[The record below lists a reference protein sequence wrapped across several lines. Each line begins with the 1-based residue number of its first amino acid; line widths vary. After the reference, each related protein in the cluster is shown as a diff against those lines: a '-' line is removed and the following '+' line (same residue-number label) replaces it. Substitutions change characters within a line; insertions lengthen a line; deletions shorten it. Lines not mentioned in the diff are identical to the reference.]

1 MVTGRHY
8 VRLIKNRQKTDKIF
22 NMKKLISILIIL
34 SFVGC
39 NRKTDCSYKIPIDK
53 NDGLKV
59 STLEEHKVDKK
70 AFEKINSDICKE
82 IYGNI
87 HSVLLIHNNDLIIE
101 QYYNGWKS
109 NELHYLAST
118 TKSFSAVMTGIAIEQ
133 GKIKDV
139 NQKMLDFFPEYPS
152 LAEDTLKSQI
162 TIIDLLTNTSG
173 FKWNEQSLPVND
185 PNNMGMQMEKLDNW
199 LKASLELP
207 MDTIPGTKYV
217 YSGPNNII
225 IGEIIKKST
234 GQNIA
239 EFTEDNLFKPLG
251 IKDYSW
257 DSKNGIYDVGGGL
270 KLTSRD
276 IAKYGLFHLNKGKW
290 LDKQIV
296 SSKWMEEIFNPFI
309 EIRHPLYGCYQWQ
322 MVKTEYGFNSWFIP
336 GNGGQIIN
344 IVPNLD
350 LVIVINADNRNIPKE
365 KRTPLEYLIKDL
377 TKIIPNLK

>member
-1 MVTGRHY
+1 
-8 VRLIKNRQKTDKIF
+8 
-22 NMKKLISILIIL
+22 MKKLISILIIL

-39 NRKTDCSYKIPIDK
+39 NRKLNCSYKIPIDK

-59 STLEEHKVDKK
+59 STLEEHSFDIK
-70 AFEKINSDICKE
+70 AFEKINSNICKG

-87 HSVLLIHNNDLIIE
+87 HSVLLIHKNDLIIE

-109 NELHYLAST
+109 NELHFLAST
-118 TKSFSAVMTGIAIEQ
+118 TKSFSAIMTGIALEQ
-133 GKIKDV
+133 GKIKDI
-139 NQKMLDFFPEYPS
+139 NQKMLDFFPEYSS
-152 LAEDTLKSQI
+152 LADDTLKSQI
-162 TIIDLLTNTSG
+162 TIRDLLTNTSG

-185 PNNMGMQMEKLDNW
+185 PNNMGVQMDKTDNW

-239 EFTEDNLFKPLG
+239 EYTEDNLFKPLG
-251 IKDYSW
+251 IEDYSW
-257 DSKNGIYDVGGGL
+257 FSKNGIYDVGGGL
-270 KLTSRD
+270 KLKSRD
-276 IAKYGLFHLNKGKW
+276 IAKYGLIYLNKGKW

-296 SSKWMEEIFNPFI
+296 PLEWMEEIFNPFI
-309 EIRHPLYGCYQWQ
+309 EIRYPLYSCCQWQ

-344 IVPNLD
+344 IVPDLD
-350 LVIVINADNRNIPKE
+350 LVIVINADNRKIPKE
-365 KRTPLEYLIKDL
+365 KRKPLEYLIKDL
-377 TKIIPNLK
+377 TKIHPKLKNE

>member
-1 MVTGRHY
+1 
-8 VRLIKNRQKTDKIF
+8 
-22 NMKKLISILIIL
+22 MKKLISILIIL
-34 SFVGC
+34 SFVSC
-39 NRKTDCSYKIPIDK
+39 NRKPNCSYKIPIDK

-59 STLEEHKVDKK
+59 STLEEHNLDKK
-70 AFEKINSDICKE
+70 AFEKINSDICKG

-109 NELHYLAST
+109 NELHFLAST
-118 TKSFSAVMTGIAIEQ
+118 TKSFSAIMTGIAIEQ

-139 NQKMLDFFPEYPS
+139 NQKMLDFFPEYSS

-162 TIIDLLTNTSG
+162 TIRDLLTNTSG

-185 PNNMGMQMEKLDNW
+185 PNNMGVQMDKMDNW

-207 MDTIPGTKYV
+207 MDTIPGNKYV

-239 EFTEDNLFKPLG
+239 EYTEDNLFKPLG
-251 IKDYSW
+251 IKDYNW
-257 DSKNGIYDVGGGL
+257 FSKNGIYDVGGGL
-270 KLTSRD
+270 KLKSRD
-276 IAKYGLFHLNKGKW
+276 IAKYGLLYLNKGKW

-296 SSKWMEEIFNPFI
+296 SSEWMEEIFNPFI
-309 EIRHPLYGCYQWQ
+309 EIRHPLYSCFQWQ

-336 GNGGQIIN
+336 GDGGQIIN
-344 IVPNLD
+344 IVPDLD
-350 LVIVINADNRNIPKE
+350 LVIVINADNRKIPKE

-377 TKIIPNLK
+377 TKIHPKLKNE